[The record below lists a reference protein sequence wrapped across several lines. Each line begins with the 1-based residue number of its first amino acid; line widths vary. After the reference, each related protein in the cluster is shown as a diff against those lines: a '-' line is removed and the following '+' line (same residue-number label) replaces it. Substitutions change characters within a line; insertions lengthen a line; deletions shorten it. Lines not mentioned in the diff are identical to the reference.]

1 MSAFEIRD
9 PRDDLT
15 ARQRWAHNLLIL
27 FALSAFFIG
36 VNLRESTLNATWVY
50 TNTEA
55 GIRAE
60 YPQNWLIDTQGDYVF
75 RVRDVSQI
83 GYPTTI
89 QLSVR
94 PVGPNAPPRYIF
106 DALTLNRSQ
115 TLAQY
120 NVLSS
125 GTLFTLPDESS
136 ATLMDYT
143 FATTENDPFL
153 KNVPVIVRGQDILT
167 IRRGQAIILTFLS
180 ESTEYEQNYG
190 IFERFISSLE
200 F

>member
-1 MSAFEIRD
+1 MTVFEIID
-9 PRDDLT
+9 SGGELT
-15 ARQRWAHNLLIL
+15 ARQRWANNLLIL
-27 FALSAFFIG
+27 FAIVAFIIG
-36 VNLRESTLNATWVY
+36 VNLRESSLNATWLY

-60 YPQNWLIDTQGDYVF
+60 YPQNWLIDTQGNYVF
-75 RVRDVSQI
+75 RIRDVSQI

-89 QLSVR
+89 QLSVQ
-94 PVGPNAPPRYIF
+94 PVSSSAPPRYIF

-120 NVLSS
+120 NVLAS
-125 GTLFTLPDESS
+125 GESFTLPDESS
-136 ATLMDYT
+136 ATRMDYI
-143 FATTENDPFL
+143 FAATENDPFL
-153 KNVPVIVRGQDILT
+153 QNVPVIVRGQDILA
-167 IRRGQAIILTFLS
+167 IKRGQAIIITFLS
-180 ESTEYEQNYG
+180 ESTRYEQNYA

>member
-1 MSAFEIRD
+1 MTVFEALD
-9 PRDDLT
+9 ANGSLT
-15 ARQRWAHNLLIL
+15 ARQRWAHNLVIL
-27 FALSAFFIG
+27 FALFAFFIG
-36 VNLRESTLNATWVY
+36 FNLRESALNATWVY
-50 TNTEA
+50 TNIEA
-55 GIRAE
+55 GIHAE

-75 RVRDVSQI
+75 RVRDISQI

-89 QLSVR
+89 QLSVQ
-94 PVGPNAPPRYIF
+94 PIGSNAPPRYIF

-125 GTLFTLPDESS
+125 GMLFTLPDESS
-136 ATLMDYT
+136 ATSMVYI

-153 KNVPVIVRGQDILT
+153 KSIPVIVRGQDILT
-167 IRRGQAIILTFLS
+167 IKRGQAIILTFLS
-180 ESTEYEQNYG
+180 EATTYEQNYG
-190 IFERFISSLE
+190 IFERFITSLE

>member
-1 MSAFEIRD
+1 MTVFEIID
-9 PRDDLT
+9 TSGELT

-27 FALSAFFIG
+27 FAIVAFFIG
-36 VNLRESTLNATWVY
+36 INLRESTLNATWVY

-75 RVRDVSQI
+75 RIRDVSQI

-89 QLSVR
+89 QLSVQ
-94 PVGPNAPPRYIF
+94 PVSSNAPPRYIF

-125 GTLFTLPDESS
+125 GSSFTLPDESV
-136 ATLMDYT
+136 ATRMDYI
-143 FATTENDPFL
+143 FAATENDPFL
-153 KNVPVIVRGQDILT
+153 QTVPVIVRGEDILT
-167 IRRGQAIILTFLS
+167 IKRGQAIIITFLS
-180 ESTEYEQNYG
+180 ESTYYEQNHA
-190 IFERFISSLE
+190 IFERFIGSLE